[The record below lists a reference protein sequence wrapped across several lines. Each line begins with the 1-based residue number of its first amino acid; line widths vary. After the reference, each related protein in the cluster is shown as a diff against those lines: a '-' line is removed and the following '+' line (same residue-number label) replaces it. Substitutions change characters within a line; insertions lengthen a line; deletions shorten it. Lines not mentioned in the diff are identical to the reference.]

1 MGLFDEWKIKREC
14 AKSGRKKEYDEYKK
28 SKEAYI
34 TEKNM
39 HERYLQKAKLSFEE
53 VKKIHSTSSR
63 EYLTALDEVNR
74 WTYAVSEDELKLEF
88 IRPNNAEDIKYR
100 EQIIDKFSGEISK
113 ILLGDTSI
121 RFHGTP
127 IYFTR
132 EILKSGGI
140 FSSSSRFDGYDSS
153 TDLEDEIS
161 VTTAE
166 TINRTLSFFT
176 DFYAFSRC
184 LPAGC
189 LFVLRD
195 NGAVDSEL
203 VKYASMKSFKFGYDE
218 NIVYTYEQFLNVAK
232 TLKKENKDRVPEEDS
247 EKQGYQS
254 EIVDEVELINM
265 LEESEENEYL
275 ENKGKTR

>member
-121 RFHGTP
+121 RFMEHQ
-127 IYFTR
+127 F
-132 EILKSGGI
+132 ILQE
-140 FSSSSRFDGYDSS
+140 RF
-153 TDLEDEIS
+153 
-161 VTTAE
+161 
-166 TINRTLSFFT
+166 
-176 DFYAFSRC
+176 
-184 LPAGC
+184 
-189 LFVLRD
+189 
-195 NGAVDSEL
+195 
-203 VKYASMKSFKFGYDE
+203 
-218 NIVYTYEQFLNVAK
+218 
-232 TLKKENKDRVPEEDS
+232 
-247 EKQGYQS
+247 
-254 EIVDEVELINM
+254 
-265 LEESEENEYL
+265 
-275 ENKGKTR
+275 